1 METQNEYQAELMDDL
16 RKENQI
22 VPETTEEEMMELMEQ
37 DRREEINEKFADLME
52 QGIF

>member
-16 RKENQI
+16 RKEDQSI
-22 VPETTEEEMMELMEQ
+22 PETTEDEMMQIMEE
-37 DRREEINEKFADLME
+37 DRREEITEHVQDLME